1 MNRSPAIR
9 PASRSSGWRT
19 SISWMSPCARNSAT
33 CCGVY
38 SSMPSGYRLAREMGF
53 LSRDGE
59 QGGQSSEELARIEGG
74 GIPSRAEERLRAL
87 GLDGSLFT
95 SGLSVN
101 EFALLDR
108 LGPQPLAQVM
118 GASVVRSGWQY
129 LPALDPQTVSVSAP
143 RGGRYGLM
151 NAQYPTSR
159 YADPSM
165 AQVRNYKWHWSVV
178 CERHT
183 LSDAWNLARRR
194 ALDRLAEEA
203 LQVGADAV
211 VGVHLHRSDHDL
223 GSGTIE
229 YVVTGTAIRVPGS
242 DGTSWP
248 VLTDV
253 SVQDYWRLHTVGYEP
268 AGFLATTSVWF
279 AAPSRSTRMQ
289 RRRQFTQN
297 QELEELSRAFHAA
310 RDTVRAKLLGQV
322 GDAQATGAVGVEF
335 SHDVHREKLAVASA
349 FTETRRGWHVGRLG
363 LPYRVSGRSDIERR
377 GWVITMHAAGTAT
390 RAGAG
395 ARSGP
400 PEVKTSMRMRSSNG

>member
-1 MNRSPAIR
+1 
-9 PASRSSGWRT
+9 
-19 SISWMSPCARNSAT
+19 
-33 CCGVY
+33 
-38 SSMPSGYRLAREMGF
+38 MGF
-53 LSRDGE
+53 FARGE
-59 QGGQSSEELARIEGG
+59 GPDEGQRSEELARIEGG
-74 GIPSRAEERLRAL
+74 GIPSRAAERLKNL
-87 GLDGSLFT
+87 GTPGPDGSLFT

-101 EFALLDR
+101 EFALLR
-108 LGPQPLAQVM
+108 RMGPEPLAQVM
-118 GASVVRSGWQY
+118 GASVVRTGWQY
-129 LPALDPQTVSVSAP
+129 LPALDPTLNAFTSAM
-143 RGGRYGLM
+143 RYGGPG
-151 NAQYPTSR
+151 PTGYTLTNR
-159 YADPSM
+159 YGEPSM
-165 AQVRNYKWHWSVV
+165 AQVRNYKWRWSVV
-178 CERHT
+178 CELHT

-310 RDTVRAKLLGQV
+310 RDTVRARLLGQV
-322 GDAQATGAVGVEF
+322 GDAHATGAVGVEF